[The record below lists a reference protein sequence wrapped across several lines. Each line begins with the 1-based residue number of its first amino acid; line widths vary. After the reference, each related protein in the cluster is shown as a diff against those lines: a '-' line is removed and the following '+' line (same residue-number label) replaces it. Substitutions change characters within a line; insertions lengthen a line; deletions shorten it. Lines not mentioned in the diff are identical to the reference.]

1 MYRGCHFSR
10 TTVGNVEIVCPF
22 KITKMRVVP
31 LLLWETGLQHWEAKC
46 FLVAAVFF
54 RGCVLL
60 KCLSLLEL
68 SGYCKATWNDS
79 WVWQMSG
86 TAGCVLDYPKSLDNA
101 VIHHCP
107 NYLCIDCRSL
117 CDSTV
122 MANYPGYLW
131 YLLYSALEEFKKR
144 RQRKRKGKNWSKI
157 IPVKDTLL
165 CILKQYMLYST
176 WDYTAWAIYIQP
188 VLWKWSDFQQNR

>member
-1 MYRGCHFSR
+1 MCRGCHFSH
-10 TTVGNVEIVCPF
+10 TGVGNVKDVCPSKF
-22 KITKMRVVP
+22 PEMCVVP
-31 LLLWETGLQHWEAKC
+31 LLPWEPGLQLWAAKC

-54 RGCVLL
+54 RGCMLL
-60 KCLSLLEL
+60 KCLSLLDL
-68 SGYCKATWNDS
+68 LGYCKATWNDS

-117 CDSTV
+117 CDSIV

-131 YLLYSALEEFKKR
+131 YLLDSALEEFKKMSESEEE
-144 RQRKRKGKNWSKI
+144 KRKELEQKHTSESNVLIHSKTI
-157 IPVKDTLL
+157 YALL
-165 CILKQYMLYST
+165 YMRLYCMGYLYSACPLKMVRFPT
-176 WDYTAWAIYIQP
+176 
-188 VLWKWSDFQQNR
+188 K